1 MKAERMINDDA
12 AGCRAAGTLTG
23 WPGSMTADLFR
34 YGALFCFSA
43 ASFGFIYFKWRYPR
57 RSKVRVSGIR
67 LCHGLG
73 FLGVGLQMAWI
84 GGVNGISIVV
94 FAALMV
100 SLVGFEVSER
110 FLD

>member
-1 MKAERMINDDA
+1 MINDDA

>member
-1 MKAERMINDDA
+1 MKDA
-12 AGCRAAGTLTG
+12 ANCRGRNRFEPTE
-23 WPGSMTADLFR
+23 SMTADIFR

-43 ASFGFIYFKWRYPR
+43 ASFGFIFFKWRYPR
-57 RSKVRVSGIR
+57 RSRVRVSGIR

-73 FLGVGLQMAWI
+73 FLGVLMQMGWI

-94 FAALMV
+94 LASLTV
-100 SLVGFEVSER
+100 SLVGFEISEK